1 MYSPVAVC
9 CHIYLYRK
17 CIKKAGGFTFT
28 SVSNTK
34 YGEGGKK
41 SEDYMRIILVI
52 EHSPAI

>member
-28 SVSNTK
+28 SVSNKKK
-34 YGEGGKK
+34 YCEGGKK
-41 SEDYMRIILVI
+41 SEDYMIMI
-52 EHSPAI
+52 